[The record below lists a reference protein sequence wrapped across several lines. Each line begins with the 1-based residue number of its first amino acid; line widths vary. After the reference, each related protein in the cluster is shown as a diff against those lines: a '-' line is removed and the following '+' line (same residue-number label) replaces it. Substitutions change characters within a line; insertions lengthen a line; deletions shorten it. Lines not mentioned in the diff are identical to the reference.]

1 MLTHSDIEAVN
12 TYANPLLME
21 FVAGLWLVVAWNSR
35 KLPSKQ
41 WGGITFVA
49 AIAAFTAW
57 EMLYGTQPLGL
68 RALVWGVPATLIV
81 EGLLI
86 IEQSVGL
93 VRSRFL
99 LLLGNASYS
108 IYLVNVF
115 VVAATWRVMR
125 HAPVWAFFVTAIV
138 ASIVGGVIFW
148 RVVERPHTRL
158 ARHQFYRPTVMQA
171 VRT

>member
-1 MLTHSDIEAVN
+1 
-12 TYANPLLME
+12 ME
-21 FVAGLWLVVAWNSR
+21 FVAGLWLGVAWNSR

-41 WGGITFVA
+41 WNRIAFVA
-49 AIAAFTAW
+49 GIAAFTAW
-57 EMLYGTQPLGL
+57 EMLYGTQPIGL
-68 RALVWGVPATLIV
+68 RVLVWGVPATLIV
-81 EGLLI
+81 VGLLT
-86 IEQSVGL
+86 IEQSVGS

-99 LLLGNASYS
+99 LLLGNASYL

-138 ASIVGGVIFW
+138 ASIVGGVLFW
-148 RVVERPHTRL
+148 RIVERPLTRL
-158 ARHQFYRPTVMQA
+158 ARHQFHRPTVTGG